1 VLNRYP
7 GGSVYKGTVPMIRG
21 ECQGIYDRLTGI
33 AVDFADA
40 GEQSLFPW
48 NSLLCRR
55 GRVYVIVQIFRWIY
69 RNSWIYKAIRAILVV

>member
-1 VLNRYP
+1 
-7 GGSVYKGTVPMIRG
+7 MH
-21 ECQGIYDRLTGI
+21 DRLTEI
-33 AVDFADA
+33 ALEFADA
-40 GEQSLFPW
+40 GEHTLFPW